1 MAIPA
6 INTNINSLYYTNLQ
20 KKNLISKKA
29 ETSKPETAKTNH
41 ILDVKA

>member
-20 KKNLISKKA
+20 KKNLVSKKIEA
-29 ETSKPETAKTNH
+29 NKPEEKANN
-41 ILDVKA
+41 IVDVKA

>member
-20 KKNLISKKA
+20 KKNLLSKKIEA
-29 ETSKPETAKTNH
+29 NKPETAKTNN
-41 ILDVKA
+41 IVDVKA